1 MAFDIKVATICHS
14 INTREFNSAYALISN
29 TKEAAASSL
38 WKKKDI
44 EKLKKQ
50 KSFILSYR
58 PAPFNLTL
66 NFQQNTQSSVIDFS
80 LWLEARH
87 GRPFSVVPEMFSQGL
102 KVW

>member
-1 MAFDIKVATICHS
+1 MHLSVTPKRQQHPVY
-14 INTREFNSAYALISN
+14 E
-29 TKEAAASSL
+29 
-38 WKKKDI
+38 KKKDI